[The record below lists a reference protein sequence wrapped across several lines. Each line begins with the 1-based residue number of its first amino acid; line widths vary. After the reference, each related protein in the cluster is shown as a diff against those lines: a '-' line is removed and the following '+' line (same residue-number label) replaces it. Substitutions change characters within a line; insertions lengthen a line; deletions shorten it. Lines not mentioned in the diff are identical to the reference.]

1 MHNVFAM
8 GACRIQQA
16 IQTLGYPIYECWY
29 YTHTLSQ
36 AIQACKYFRGELN
49 YPDNIY
55 DLVKIQGNPNYPV
68 HPKIKTLIDSFN
80 KAKIIFLEVQT
91 NKNYEYN
98 GFFLN
103 QECKKS
109 KEVDGVKFYQDSKED
124 LKNKMSIVEEIYLC
138 PVVFVP
144 HVFCDN
150 WLKIMPG
157 LSVRRSIEEALI
169 EFCSEKPNRLMFR
182 PSALVNE
189 YGDKMMLT
197 TRDGDVDPNHYS
209 EFGRNLVAQ
218 EFQKLIESTVG
229 PSL

>member
-1 MHNVFAM
+1 MYNIFAM

-16 IQTLGYPIYECWY
+16 IQTLGYPINECWY

-36 AIQACKYFRGELN
+36 AIQACRYFRKELN
-49 YPDNIY
+49 YPDDIY
-55 DLVKIQGNPNYPV
+55 DLVKIQGNANYPA
-68 HPKIKTLIDSFN
+68 HPKIEKLIESFSKT
-80 KAKIIFLEVQT
+80 KIVFLEIQT

-103 QECKKS
+103 QECKKI
-109 KEVDGVKFYQDSKED
+109 KEIGGVKLHQDSKED
-124 LKNKMSIVEEIYLC
+124 LKNKMSIVEGMYHC

-144 HVFCDN
+144 HVCCDN
-150 WLKIMPG
+150 WLKTMPG
-157 LSVRRSIEEALI
+157 LVTRKHIEEAVI
-169 EFCSEKPNRLMFR
+169 EFYSDKPSRLIFR
-182 PSALVNE
+182 PSVLVNE

-218 EFQKLIESTVG
+218 EFQKIIESTVG
-229 PSL
+229 SSL

>member
-1 MHNVFAM
+1 MNDIFAM

-16 IQTLGYPIYECWY
+16 IQTLGYPISECWY

-49 YPDNIY
+49 YPDSIY
-55 DLVKIQGNPNYPV
+55 DLVKIQGNINYPA
-68 HPKIKTLIDSFN
+68 HPKIESLIDSFN
-80 KAKIIFLEVQT
+80 KAKIVFLEIQT

-103 QECKKS
+103 QECKEAR
-109 KEVDGVKFYQDSKED
+109 EVDGIKLHQDSKED
-124 LKNKMSIVEEIYLC
+124 LINKMSIVEELLYHC

-157 LSVRRSIEEALI
+157 LAVRKYIEEAVI
-169 EFCSEKPNRLMFR
+169 EFCSDKPSRLMFR
-182 PSALVNE
+182 PSTLINE

-197 TRDGDVDPNHYS
+197 TMDRNVDTNHYS
-209 EFGRNLVAQ
+209 DFGRNLVAQ
-218 EFQKLIESTVG
+218 EFKQIIERTIG
-229 PSL
+229 SL